1 MYHCKSNWLPCPLSW
16 LHPSCRQAEEAVIHL
31 GINKLIAQDNQGELR
46 PHTVNIMIAVD
57 NNILL

>member
-1 MYHCKSNWLPCPLSW
+1 M
-16 LHPSCRQAEEAVIHL
+16 
-31 GINKLIAQDNQGELR
+31 KLIAQDNQGELR